1 MKLGRNYQCYE
12 ITSVMKFPVTT
23 PIRWKN
29 IVNCRL
35 RASSNSTILTL
46 FSGWT
51 TCGSRTQI
59 IALKFHNSYTILW
72 MDHVWVQ
79 NTNYCTHG
87 DNDCEGKVS
96 TPKCKNNLS
105 RTAIKATIKACQWT
119 QVRQNMFSFP
129 TQGFKSNRWQLRS
142 TLRQPMGGGALCTW
156 GCSIK
161 DRSSV
166 IYKLSYD
173 INLKNL

>member
-96 TPKCKNNLS
+96 Y
-105 RTAIKATIKACQWT
+105 
-119 QVRQNMFSFP
+119 
-129 TQGFKSNRWQLRS
+129 KSDYKSWSVNPS
-142 TLRQPMGGGALCTW
+142 
-156 GCSIK
+156 SIEYVFNFNTSIQK
-161 DRSSV
+161 
-166 IYKLSYD
+166 
-173 INLKNL
+173 